1 MRNKR
6 LIDIIM
12 VKERPALFYT
22 LALVI
27 GVLLYAKW
35 PFFAGFL
42 DLLTIAVVTV
52 LVAAAICLLVYRIGR
67 RNAFIIIGMLC
78 AGMICSVALCAA
90 HDNIKDIGGE
100 SEWKTNI
107 SRGAAAVR
115 QDVTDLYIA
124 NGLEGDELAVVSA
137 MTLGDKRFIDRSLR
151 NEYSRAGVA
160 HVLALSGTHLA
171 ILYFV
176 LMLFVGKGSVA
187 SRFVVVATIWGY
199 VVIVGMP
206 VSAVRAAMMLS
217 MFTLADVMRRGYD
230 RMDVLVTTIMLMML
244 VNPRVV
250 FDVGFQLSVM
260 SVGAI
265 IVICPL
271 LNGLLPP
278 DFHSRHHHLF
288 KLWSMVSVGVAAQ
301 IGTAPLVA
309 YYFHSLPCWFVISN
323 LIAIPLTTILLYGAL
338 TVVVVWPLPL
348 IQLWVVKAVGFIA
361 WVLNV
366 TLGYIS
372 QLPLA
377 AVEGINLSVL
387 QVIICYIII
396 VVLIKIIAYMQVKV

>member
-1 MRNKR
+1 
-6 LIDIIM
+6 M
-12 VKERPALFYT
+12 VKERPAFFYI
-22 LALVI
+22 LALAT

-35 PFFAGFL
+35 PFLAGIL
-42 DLLTIAVVTV
+42 DLLTIAVATII
-52 LVAAAICLLVYRIGR
+52 VAAAISFFVYRAGL
-67 RNAFIIIGMLC
+67 RNALITLAMMASGSLCGSVLC
-78 AGMICSVALCAA
+78 AV
-90 HDNIKDIGGE
+90 HDRLSDGGD
-100 SEWKTNI
+100 SEWMADI
-107 SRGAAAVR
+107 SKGAAAVR
-115 QDVTDLYIA
+115 EKVTDIYIA

-137 MTLGDKRFIDRSLR
+137 MTLGEKRYIGRSLR
-151 NEYSRAGVA
+151 NDYSRAGVA

-176 LMLFVGKGSVA
+176 LVLIVGRGSVA
-187 SRFVVVATIWGY
+187 ARFVVVATIWGY

-244 VNPRVV
+244 FNPRVI

-278 DFHSRHHHLF
+278 EFHLRHHHLF

-301 IGTAPLVA
+301 LGTAPLVA
-309 YYFHSLPCWFVISN
+309 FYFHSLPCWFVISN
-323 LIAIPLTTILLYGAL
+323 LIAVPLTTILLYGAL
-338 TVVVVWPLPL
+338 AVVVLWPLPL
-348 IQLWVVKAVGFIA
+348 IQLWAVKAVGGIA
-361 WVLNV
+361 WVMNV
-366 TLGYIS
+366 TLGYFS

-377 AVEGINLSVL
+377 AVEGINMSVL
-387 QVIICYIII
+387 QVVICYIMIAA
-396 VVLIKIIAYMQVKV
+396 LIKIIAYLQVKT